1 MYTNEAKRF
10 KACSEIERIFEEV
23 YKNYYMCLNCF
34 QPYNVKK
41 HGTMS
46 ATFDAD
52 DADHPRKAR
61 DSLNES
67 SLMKFDDDV
76 AEAQEEDQVLQ
87 LKKENEALKQ
97 RIKVLEARSESY
109 QAFQSFGENS

>member
-1 MYTNEAKRF
+1 
-10 KACSEIERIFEEV
+10 
-23 YKNYYMCLNCF
+23 
-34 QPYNVKK
+34 
-41 HGTMS
+41 MS

-67 SLMKFDDDV
+67 SLMKFGDDV

-87 LKKENEALKQ
+87 LQKENEVTKQ
-97 RIKVLEARSESY
+97 A
-109 QAFQSFGENS
+109 

>member
-1 MYTNEAKRF
+1 VYTNEAKRF
-10 KACSEIERIFEEV
+10 KACSEIERVFEEV
-23 YKNYYMCLNCF
+23 FKNYYMCLNCL

-41 HGTMS
+41 NAIAS

-52 DADHPRKAR
+52 GAGQPRKAR

-87 LKKENEALKQ
+87 LQKENEALKE
-97 RIKVLEARSESY
+97 RIKVLEAKSESY
-109 QAFQSFGENS
+109 QAFQSFGDDR